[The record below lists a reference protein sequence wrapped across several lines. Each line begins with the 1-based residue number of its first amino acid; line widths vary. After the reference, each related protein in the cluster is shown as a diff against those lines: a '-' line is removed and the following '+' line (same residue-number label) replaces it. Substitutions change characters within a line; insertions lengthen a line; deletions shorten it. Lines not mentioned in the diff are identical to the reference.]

1 MLWFLNAHR
10 TIGTQDTS
18 TQIAHRTVAQSG
30 HNAVTWGCWW
40 WGEGGTP
47 ASVLHGPRC
56 GRVDFDSPAHASVSS
71 PLCGGSVSSQG
82 TPQCTW
88 RGAVRSHDFGL
99 LERAIASPSSPL
111 TQADGR
117 LARAASDMGARE
129 MGARDA
135 DAAAGSTADA
145 GSWHAAVSP
154 SAFRR
159 TSRSGMDEGMCS
171 ATRSWTSLR
180 VSVYPAHEG
189 SCRLLGRKAP
199 TRLSR
204 L

>member
-1 MLWFLNAHR
+1 ML
-10 TIGTQDTS
+10 I
-18 TQIAHRTVAQSG
+18 AQSAHINTSCSSHSSPIRTQRYDVG
-30 HNAVTWGCWW
+30 VLGGGGNAGLGSARPTVWESGFRLAC
-40 WGEGGTP
+40 
-47 ASVLHGPRC
+47 
-56 GRVDFDSPAHASVSS
+56 SS
-71 PLCGGSVSSQG
+71 ICIFPPLCGGSVSSQC

-111 TQADGR
+111 TQADGL

-135 DAAAGSTADA
+135 DAAGGAAAGSTADA

-154 SAFRR
+154 SALRR
-159 TSRSGMDEGMCS
+159 TSRSGMGEGMCS
-171 ATRSWTSLR
+171 ARRSWTSLR